1 MSYFLSILELGL
13 RTQSFLS
20 LSNPNCPKLH
30 FRSQT
35 PNFTVL
41 GSFFSLLDS
50 IKQVL
55 IFKMWI
61 IFCYSYEDLTTE
73 RSKKNPSK
81 ILILVPCY
89 NQWQITWEK
98 LLLGQFLVST
108 TFPPLNNVV
117 KQWANL
123 ASSCYGFTCSKHFA
137 GEEGGFLNTLF
148 NSHNTLSL
156 IAWNLQ
162 KKKD

>member
-108 TFPPLNNVV
+108 TFPLLTMLWNNE
-117 KQWANL
+117 QILHL
-123 ASSCYGFTCSKHFA
+123 AVMG
-137 GEEGGFLNTLF
+137 
-148 NSHNTLSL
+148 SHVQN
-156 IAWNLQ
+156 ILQ
-162 KKKD
+162 GKREDF